1 MKNTIQSQQMILGY
15 WILLSPL
22 ILLALFLFLGWIG
35 WATSSN
41 NTKDIFDYMN
51 PSSSLSPL
59 LQQFCNLTS
68 SNSISSCLAYQVKI
82 FEKTQLDFLD
92 AIRNG
97 IIFQLVFWSLPIY
110 IWTGFGYLI
119 VGIFM
124 ANWNL
129 LGYAFK
135 SFLTF
140 ALLKPVHL
148 IFIGVATVF
157 QPCTPAFAITWLIIT
172 LPIVLS
178 ITSWF
183 LKSRST

>member
-92 AIRNG
+92 AIR
-97 IIFQLVFWSLPIY
+97 IY